1 MNGELNYFPTVVDN
15 CSNTAQHGND
25 MGADSLLQNNVEG
38 KTSCENDEATGM
50 DVECETDGESC
61 PPNSNVGSTTVVQSD
76 PCSSNE
82 STPVKGS
89 PAREFLSKLVL

>member
-1 MNGELNYFPTVVDN
+1 
-15 CSNTAQHGND
+15 
-25 MGADSLLQNNVEG
+25 MGADSLLLLDNLES
-38 KTSCENDEATGM
+38 KTSCENEEATGM

-61 PPNSNVGSTTVVQSD
+61 PPNSNIGSTTVVPSD
-76 PCSSNE
+76 PCGSNE